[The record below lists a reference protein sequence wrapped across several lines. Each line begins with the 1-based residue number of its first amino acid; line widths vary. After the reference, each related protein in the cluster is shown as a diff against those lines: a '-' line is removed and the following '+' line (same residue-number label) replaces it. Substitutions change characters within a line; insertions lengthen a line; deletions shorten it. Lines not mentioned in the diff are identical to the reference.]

1 MRTGGTAN
9 GCSLGDGDVG
19 LAQALVCEKCRYCHR
34 WADKTVK
41 IDAAWKARM
50 QEIYKDLLKDI
61 DGGSFWD
68 PYHKTL
74 EEAPDAARRFVGM
87 MKG

>member
-1 MRTGGTAN
+1 MGDRTGPEYA
-9 GCSLGDGDVG
+9 
-19 LAQALVCEKCRYCHR
+19 
-34 WADKTVK
+34 
-41 IDAAWKARM
+41 
-50 QEIYKDLLKDI
+50 LKDI

-87 MKG
+87 MRQ